1 MALVMRFSIVLIFL
15 YICSMEN
22 KEEYI
27 EKHKDLF
34 WSVGAAQRH
43 KISETLL
50 VETILNYGTLEDV
63 RELISLLGLNQTA
76 AIFYK
81 ATENRTRK
89 NYFPEVENY
98 FKLYFDRHVRQHTF

>member
-1 MALVMRFSIVLIFL
+1 MKLGICSVFL
-15 YICSMEN
+15 YICLME
-22 KEEYI
+22 KMIGYI
-27 EKHKDLF
+27 EKRKDLF

-63 RELISLLGLNQTA
+63 RELIDLLGLHHTA
-76 AIFYK
+76 EIFYN

-98 FKLYFDRHVRQHTF
+98 FKLYFDRHVR